1 MRSLFS
7 NPFTFIFL
15 FILLSITNA
24 QPVLNWNKTY
34 NYNGHQDYPSSVIVD
49 DSGNVYVVGQTEI
62 SNNPQTNFDA
72 IILKYN
78 RSGTLEWYRKHSLA
92 SSGDD
97 IFIKARLTDEGNIFV
112 TGDMQVG
119 NSLKILNIM
128 YSSSGDTIWTD
139 VQDYGNSRTDVQ
151 VNNSYWP
158 YVLRNIFAQDSTY
171 YIVDAFFAESDSLKI
186 MILKYNKSGEFLGV
200 NFTEGFYGAPKDIL
214 FLPADTS
221 FIFTYNEVKSLI
233 QRQPIVEKI
242 KMNGE
247 KIWEKALI
255 DTSISIDAIK
265 TIVDKSGNFY
275 SISCQR
281 DFGNTVYYLTKLNK
295 NGNIL
300 WNTHFIFK
308 TDFFGSPINLIVNK
322 SDEIRIIGT
331 YQYWDGSTT
340 SENGTFTAIFD
351 SSGILQKSEQQ
362 IIDMTIQ
369 NYAGPK
375 FDEEENIYIPLTVVG
390 PNTYTDILLAK
401 INNEDMLEYEIVYSH
416 NNDPLLIENATDIN
430 LVAEDDFAIAGTVC
444 GIVEPTN
451 ILTLRYGAN
460 ITSVVSTQNAEELYF
475 LGQNSPN
482 PFNPVTVI
490 KYQLPENLKVQIKV
504 YDVLGK
510 EVAELV
516 DEEKPAGYYDVQF
529 NGSEFPSGVYFYRIQ
544 TGSFVQT
551 KKMILIK

>member
-1 MRSLFS
+1 MKILFS

-24 QPVLNWNKTY
+24 QPILNWNKIY

-78 RSGTLEWYRKHSLA
+78 RTGTLEWFRRHSLA

-97 IFIKARLTDEGNIFV
+97 IFIKAKLTEEGNIFV

-119 NSLKILNIM
+119 NSLKILNVM

-139 VQDYGNSRTDVQ
+139 VQDYGSYRRDVRDY
-151 VNNSYWP
+151 NTYWP
-158 YVLRNIFAQDSTY
+158 YLIRNIFEQDSTY
-171 YIVDAFFAESDSLKI
+171 YIVDAFFTESDSVKI
-186 MILKYNKSGEFLGV
+186 MILKYTKSGEFLGV
-200 NFTEGFYGAPKDIL
+200 NFTEGIYGAPKDIL
-214 FLPADTS
+214 FLSADSS
-221 FIFTYNEVKSLI
+221 FLFTYNKIKSSI

-242 KMNGE
+242 KMTGE

-255 DTSISIDAIK
+255 DTSINIEAIK
-265 TIVDKSGNFY
+265 TIVDKNGNFY
-275 SISCQR
+275 SISSQR

-300 WNTHFIFK
+300 WNTNFIFK
-308 TDFFGSPINLIVNK
+308 TDFFGSPINLIVNQ
-322 SDEIRIIGT
+322 SDQIRIIGT

-340 SENGTFTAIFD
+340 NENGTFTALYD
-351 SSGILQKSEQQ
+351 SSGKLYRYEQQ

-369 NYAGPK
+369 NYASPK
-375 FDEEENIYIPLTVVG
+375 FDEEENIYIPLTVVS

-401 INNEDMLEYEIVYSH
+401 INNEDLLEYEIVYSH
-416 NNDPLLIENATDIN
+416 NNDPTLIENATDIY
-430 LVAEDDFAIAGTVC
+430 LVGDDDFVIAGTVS
-444 GIVEPTN
+444 GIVEPAN

-460 ITSVVSTQNAEELYF
+460 ITSIISTQNTIELYF
-475 LGQNSPN
+475 LNQNFPN

-490 KYQLPENLKVQIKV
+490 KYQLPENLKVQIRV
-504 YDVLGK
+504 YDVLGN

-516 DEEKPAGYYDVQF
+516 NEEKSAGTYEVRFDAG
-529 NGSEFPSGVYFYRIQ
+529 NLASGVYLYKLQ
-544 TGSFVQT
+544 AGSFVET